1 MSKAPFPNEYRVRL
15 VAESD
20 AKACS
25 ICYRP
30 CTTVLLNES
39 QLDFLYTC
47 PGHLKDTQ
55 FAIPIKLE
63 DFQNLNQRKLELE
76 RKVEKLQREKEL
88 NRPYVW
94 NKLSNYWG
102 SEKSDSGDKKDNEP
116 SKEKDKKP
124 TDKYKAIVS
133 DLKEA
138 ETEMVDLKSQ
148 VENFKFKTYT
158 LHQHFYKARIN
169 AYINSKL
176 NKIKRE
182 KMTQQDFFPQVP
194 SHNLDS

>member
-47 PGHLKDTQ
+47 SGHLNDTQ

-63 DFQNLNQRKLELE
+63 EYQKLNLQKLELE
-76 RKVEKLQREKEL
+76 RKIETLQREKEL

-94 NKLSNYWG
+94 NKLSDYWK
-102 SEKSDSGDKKDNEP
+102 SEKPDSGDNKDNGP
-116 SKEKDKKP
+116 DKDKDSKP

-138 ETEMVDLKSQ
+138 ETQLADIKSQ
-148 VENFKFKTYT
+148 VENFKFKSYT
-158 LHQHFYKARIN
+158 LHQHFYKSRIN
-169 AYINSKL
+169 AYINTKL

-182 KMTQQDFFPQVP
+182 KITQQDFFPQVP